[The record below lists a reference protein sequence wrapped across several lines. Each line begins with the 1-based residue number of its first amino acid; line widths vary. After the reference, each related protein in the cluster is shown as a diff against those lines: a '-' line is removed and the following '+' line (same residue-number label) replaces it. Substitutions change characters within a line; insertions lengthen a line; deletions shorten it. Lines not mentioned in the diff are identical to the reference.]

1 MMNYLHYTSG
11 SPSILQTLIDNNADR
26 QYRLANEIS
35 SNRTYLFDVTG
46 NRESNFASPISY
58 QVLEHYHDDK
68 LSGIVHI
75 ESYNDDIKKREALL
89 ETARQ
94 IFDKTRVAA
103 LSAAFIMQDLKDSN
117 HIILITCWES
127 EAALQ
132 EWLNS
137 KVYQPLR
144 SFSNRD
150 PQNSFYHQDFRILN

>member
-11 SPSILQTLIDNNADR
+11 SPSILKTIIDNNPDR

-46 NRESNFASPISY
+46 NRESNFVSPISY
-58 QVLEHYHDDK
+58 QVLEHYYDNK
-68 LSGIVHI
+68 LSGVVHI
-75 ESYNDDIKKREALL
+75 ESYNDDVKKRESLL

-94 IFDKTRVAA
+94 VFNKTQLAA
-103 LSAAFIMQDLKDSN
+103 FSAAFIMQDLKDSN
-117 HIILITCWES
+117 HIILITSWES

-137 KVYQPLR
+137 NVYQLLK

-150 PQNSFYHQDFRILN
+150 PQNTFYHQDFRILN